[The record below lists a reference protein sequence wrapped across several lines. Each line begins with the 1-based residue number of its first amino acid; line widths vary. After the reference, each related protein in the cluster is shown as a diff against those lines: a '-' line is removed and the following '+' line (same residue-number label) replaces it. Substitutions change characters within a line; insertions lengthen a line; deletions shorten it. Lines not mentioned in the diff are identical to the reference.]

1 MIDEYRR
8 VRRRRVEQA
17 VHVVDTMTDTV
28 IGRLGNVSESGM
40 LMVASTP
47 LMVDALYQVRF
58 ALGDS
63 PSGGEPIEVG
73 AHLLWQ
79 DEGGPAGTTGPAS
92 ASSRCSRARCCSC
105 GSGWTRRAA
114 GSSRGAQPAPPNAR
128 SARWNITASGT
139 CSA

>member
-28 IGRLGNVSESGM
+28 IGRLGNVSETGM
-40 LMVASTP
+40 LMVASAP

-58 ALGDS
+58 ALGD
-63 PSGGEPIEVG
+63 PPGAGEPIEVG

-79 DEGGPAGTTGPAS
+79 DEAGPAGHNW
-92 ASSRCSRARCCSC
+92 
-105 GSGWTRRAA
+105 SGFRF
-114 GSSRGAQPAPPNAR
+114 
-128 SARWNITASGT
+128 ITMLESQMLQLRQWLDSPGGHFE
-139 CSA
+139 